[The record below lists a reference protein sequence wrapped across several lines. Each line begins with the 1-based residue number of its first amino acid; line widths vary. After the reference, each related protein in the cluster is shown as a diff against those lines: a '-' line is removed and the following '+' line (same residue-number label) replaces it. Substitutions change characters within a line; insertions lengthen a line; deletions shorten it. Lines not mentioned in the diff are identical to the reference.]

1 MHVRRKRAPKP
12 APSSGV
18 SSDITTPG
26 RDLAR
31 RILEAVP
38 AGVVQVSMQG
48 AICFAN
54 AAAMDFLGLSYDEL
68 STVYVSDFD
77 RKVICDD
84 GRPCAAGDY
93 PVSRC
98 LATGK
103 PQLPTT
109 LGVQRPD
116 GNTRWGIFS
125 AVPVHDDDERL
136 FGAVVT
142 FIDIT
147 ERRQTEEALREGE
160 ERYRH
165 LVELCPDGILVHTE
179 GNVLFANKALA
190 EILEMKNS
198 SELIGVPVM
207 DIVHPS
213 FRRVVQRRIKE
224 LLNGA
229 PAQPWMEQKLVRRNG
244 SAVEIEAAARPFTF
258 KGRHAVQVMLRDITD
273 RKRRD
278 EERDQ
283 LFNQVESARARLELL
298 SRRLVDVQEAERRR
312 IARELHDEIG
322 QELTALKLDLDRCA
336 SIGRGETSGA
346 MREAQTRVD
355 HLVSLVRQMSLEL
368 RPTMLDDLGL
378 VPTLHWHFDRY
389 TAVSGVRV
397 HFKHNGVTDRRFPVR
412 IETAAYRMI
421 QEALTNVVRHSKAKE
436 VSVRVWASDSAL
448 SIQVEDGGTG
458 FDPEAALAA
467 RISSGLSGMRERAA
481 LLGGH
486 LTIESTPGAG
496 AHLTAEFPLSHNSES
511 TNEQNTDRFG

>member
-1 MHVRRKRAPKP
+1 
-12 APSSGV
+12 
-18 SSDITTPG
+18 
-26 RDLAR
+26 
-31 RILEAVP
+31 
-38 AGVVQVSMQG
+38 MQG

-322 QELTALKLDLDRCA
+322 QELT
-336 SIGRGETSGA
+336 
-346 MREAQTRVD
+346 
-355 HLVSLVRQMSLEL
+355 
-368 RPTMLDDLGL
+368 
-378 VPTLHWHFDRY
+378 
-389 TAVSGVRV
+389 
-397 HFKHNGVTDRRFPVR
+397 
-412 IETAAYRMI
+412 
-421 QEALTNVVRHSKAKE
+421 
-436 VSVRVWASDSAL
+436 
-448 SIQVEDGGTG
+448 
-458 FDPEAALAA
+458 
-467 RISSGLSGMRERAA
+467 
-481 LLGGH
+481 
-486 LTIESTPGAG
+486 
-496 AHLTAEFPLSHNSES
+496 
-511 TNEQNTDRFG
+511 